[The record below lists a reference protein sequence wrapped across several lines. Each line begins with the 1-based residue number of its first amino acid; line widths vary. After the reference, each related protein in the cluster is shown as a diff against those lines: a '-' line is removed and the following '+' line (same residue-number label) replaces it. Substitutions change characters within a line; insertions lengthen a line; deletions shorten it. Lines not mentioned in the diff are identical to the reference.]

1 MWQKWPLMDG
11 GRGWFVFGV
20 LGFSQN
26 QIEKLLTK
34 DEAEQFYGA
43 FGHIFSIYFP

>member
-20 LGFSQN
+20 LGFSQVSRSE
-26 QIEKLLTK
+26 I
-34 DEAEQFYGA
+34 
-43 FGHIFSIYFP
+43 